1 VFIYFH
7 KFATILTHI
16 CLNMNI
22 AFIHFK
28 LCFSN
33 ISSRLTFIL
42 ACRHAI
48 VTCTASDRSCCTFD
62 VRVKQSSIYILVEK
76 LLLNCEVDS
85 HAPTAKSCAVS
96 LFSSLVH
103 EFISYYV
110 CSNQTSLAQLKQDY
124 YPRGYA
130 MLSSHF

>member
-1 VFIYFH
+1 VFIFSNLELLL
-7 KFATILTHI
+7 KHI
-16 CLNMNI
+16 CLNMNMP
-22 AFIHFK
+22 
-28 LCFSN
+28 LYTLNYVSN
-33 ISSRLTFIL
+33 ISSRVTFIL
-42 ACRHAI
+42 ACRHTIA
-48 VTCTASDRSCCTFD
+48 TCTASDRSCCTFD

-76 LLLNCEVDS
+76 LLFNCQVDS

-103 EFISYYV
+103 KLIRHYI
-110 CSNQTSLAQLKQDY
+110 CSNQTSLVQLKQDY